1 MTDSRAVQITVQVR
15 LDTARALHDQRLA
28 SPAAEELAAV
38 VGELGSTV
46 EPVHPGVDDPQLAT
60 YFTVEAASMP
70 EADRLLERL
79 RSHPAILAAYIK
91 PADELP

>member
-1 MTDSRAVQITVQVR
+1 MTNSRMVQITVQVR
-15 LDTARALHDQRLA
+15 LDTARALHDPWLA
-28 SPAAEELAAV
+28 SPAADELAAV
-38 VGELGSTV
+38 VGQLGATV

-60 YFTVEAASMP
+60 YFTVEAANMIGA
-70 EADRLLERL
+70 EQLLDRL